1 MALLFLEAIRD
12 DERTSVLTTFNFA
25 WSLAT
30 VVGSLIGAGVLLW
43 GDKSPVA
50 YLTIFGLSCVAL
62 VAALAL
68 LKRVPEFNRTLEQL
82 PSPQLS
88 KPPWQSSKRWYLP
101 SKCPQ
106 LPARASRRKSRAV

>member
-1 MALLFLEAIRD
+1 MSWRWPCCFFEAIRD
-12 DERTSVLTTFNFA
+12 DERTSVLNDVQ
-25 WSLAT
+25 LRL
-30 VVGSLIGAGVLLW
+30 VAGDCGRLVDRRRRVAL
-43 GDKSPVA
+43 GRQIARA
-50 YLTIFGLSCVAL
+50 YLTIFGLSCVAR

-82 PSPQLS
+82 PSPRWS

-106 LPARASRRKSRAV
+106 LPAKSIAA